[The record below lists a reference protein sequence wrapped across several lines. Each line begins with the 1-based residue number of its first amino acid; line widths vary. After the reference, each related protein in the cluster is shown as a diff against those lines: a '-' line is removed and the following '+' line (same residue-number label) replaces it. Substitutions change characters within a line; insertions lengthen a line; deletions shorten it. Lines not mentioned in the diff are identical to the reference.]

1 MQVTFPV
8 SFKLGF
14 WGSWFLIK
22 SKVPHVH
29 GVLAEIHLSIH
40 IWSSL
45 MSYFG
50 FLDSIIH
57 ALVSLNCLINLDE
70 SRAFYE

>member
-22 SKVPHVH
+22 SKVLHEH
-29 GVLAEIHLSIH
+29 GVLAKIHLSIH
-40 IWSSL
+40 IWLSL
-45 MSYFG
+45 VSYFG

-57 ALVSLNCLINLDE
+57 ALVSLNCLLNFDE